1 MLTLKEQNVLLREAL
16 KSDIVENHL
25 HDFHRK
31 ILLNDNTNDIKSQIG
46 RLSKKTGISKE
57 KILEFYQ
64 SFLEELF
71 QEPLD
76 KVRSKMG
83 SITFNKS

>member
-16 KSDIVENHL
+16 KQDIVGNHL
-25 HDFHRK
+25 HEFHRRFV
-31 ILLNDNTNDIKSQIG
+31 LNENTNDIKSQVG

-57 KILEFYQ
+57 KILEFYI

-76 KVRSKMG
+76 KVRSLA
-83 SITFNKS
+83 SITFKS

>member
-1 MLTLKEQNVLLREAL
+1 MLTLEEQNVLLKEAL
-16 KSDIVENHL
+16 KQDIVENHL
-25 HDFHRK
+25 HDFHRRFVV
-31 ILLNDNTNDIKSQIG
+31 NDNTNEIKSQIG

-76 KVRSKMG
+76 RVRSKLG